1 MIKMKNLLTENMKR
15 FGTKNLNEQDFDQNN
30 NGYPDETE
38 QLNTPAGSD
47 SNFEEEIDHAKALIQ
62 NKMDIADNAKTSR
75 DRLIEVLSS
84 MENFNNTTT
93 GTYADYFDFE
103 SMGFNILELGEGPHG
118 FLYLNTSESINP
130 KNLRYDQINE
140 NPEFQKF
147 FKEISS
153 SGNRNNFEIQVQ
165 IKN

>member
-1 MIKMKNLLTENMKR
+1 MNKEFLHMQKLAGIITEGEYKEKKII
-15 FGTKNLNEQDFDQNN
+15 GEAP
-30 NGYPDETE
+30 NG
-38 QLNTPAGSD
+38 
-47 SNFEEEIDHAKALIQ
+47 NFEEEVEFAKALIQ

-147 FKEISS
+147 FKEIST